1 MAGLQWPHCLDWCKR
16 HIAVIE
22 ASMSEYPL
30 SPDSWESLRIRLE
43 VVYREL
49 ACLDLLGDFD
59 DNESQAL
66 QLIGEALALLESRM
80 NCRHGTQEL
89 SLYNAPVLYDGTIG
103 RPRYDLGYDIHREQL
118 EFLLSKKFSV
128 TAVAALLNVSV
139 RTVRRRMEDNGL
151 YVRSLY
157 STLSND
163 ELDSVVISIQSRFGL
178 CGNRQMMGH
187 LFALGITVQQE
198 RVRESQRRVDPGGCA
213 MRRMVAINRRK
224 YRVNGPLALWHIDGN
239 HKLVR

>member
-1 MAGLQWPHCLDWCKR
+1 
-16 HIAVIE
+16 
-22 ASMSEYPL
+22 MSECPL
-30 SPDSWESLRIRLE
+30 SPDSLEFLKIRLE

-49 ACLDLLGDFD
+49 ACLDLLGDFIA

-66 QLIGEALALLESRM
+66 QLIGEALALLELRM
-80 NCRHGTQEL
+80 NSRDGTQEL
-89 SLYNAPVLYDGTIG
+89 SLYNTPILYDGTIG
-103 RPRYDLGYDIHREQL
+103 RPRYDIPREQL
-118 EFLLSKKFSV
+118 EFLLSRKFSV

-163 ELDSVVISIQSRFGL
+163 ELDSIVSSIQSRFGL

-198 RVRESQRRVDPGGCA
+198 RVRESQRRVDPGGCRWSLLIGA
-213 MRRMVAINRRK
+213 NTELMV
-224 YRVNGPLALWHIDGN
+224 LWHYGTLMGITN
-239 HKLVR
+239 